1 MGIFTKTFLSL
12 SPPVF
17 SIGVFAS
24 DADARSYYPMIFD
37 MDNFHG
43 KAAKLFFKVT
53 NSQGF
58 LQVLTN

>member
-12 SPPVF
+12 SLPVF

-24 DADARSYYPMIFD
+24 DTDARGNYPMNFD

-43 KAAKLFFKVT
+43 K
-53 NSQGF
+53 SG
-58 LQVLTN
+58 